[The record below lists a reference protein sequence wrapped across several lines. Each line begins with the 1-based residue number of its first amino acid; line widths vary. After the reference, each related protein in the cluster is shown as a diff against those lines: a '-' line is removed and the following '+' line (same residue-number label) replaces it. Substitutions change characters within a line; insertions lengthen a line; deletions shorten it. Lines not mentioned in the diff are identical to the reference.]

1 MALERLIEPVPQSML
16 KGAKAAKRKTAARS
30 GNRTQ
35 RLRLVLGEFI
45 SCFFPWD
52 WGVPL
57 PAPICATGVISNGDE
72 ANGFRSR
79 VNLLC
84 CPTTDSHFS
93 NQIPAFSG
101 SPPPSPVGAVT
112 RLTTPPPLAEGDE
125 SLARSPAS
133 LPGCSS
139 HARRSLPLIDLYHA
153 AREFAEAPTGAF
165 SEPLAAAC
173 HGPGAV

>member
-57 PAPICATGVISNGDE
+57 PAPICAAGVIWDGDE

-84 CPTTDSHFS
+84 WPHNGFALLEPDPGLLG
-93 NQIPAFSG
+93 I
-101 SPPPSPVGAVT
+101 PPPSPVGAVT

-165 SEPLAAAC
+165 SEPPAAAC